1 MPYMAGRFL
10 LFSVGFVLIV
20 WTNGAFAADRE
31 TSVPGTSLELQ
42 HRAEQ
47 IAFVNQ
53 KLAYWQQ
60 RLNLDQWH
68 ITVSV
73 ARATELR
80 RDTMGNIHWDAQKQT
95 AAIRVLD
102 AADYTLPFPDTLR
115 DVETTIVH
123 ELVHLSLSTIPRT
136 EEARTPEEQ
145 AVVRLTS
152 ALLKQ

>member
-1 MPYMAGRFL
+1 
-10 LFSVGFVLIV
+10 
-20 WTNGAFAADRE
+20 
-31 TSVPGTSLELQ
+31 
-42 HRAEQ
+42 
-47 IAFVNQ
+47 
-53 KLAYWQQ
+53 
-60 RLNLDQWH
+60 
-68 ITVSV
+68 
-73 ARATELR
+73 
-80 RDTMGNIHWDAQKQT
+80 MGNIHWDAQKQT